1 MPLSGHFGS
10 ATLALLCLKD
20 SAIQATPDVGF
31 FIARRDDDGD
41 ARRLFARWRRF
52 IETRQKTALLDRAQ
66 DQPRHDRKP

>member
-1 MPLSGHFGS
+1 MVIDYPHAQAAYRIILRNQRF
-10 ATLALLCLKD
+10 
-20 SAIQATPDVGF
+20 QATPDVGF